1 MSSTSSTRSPRRGAV
16 IVMCSAMTSSPRI
29 VPPSAVYEC
38 VDRIAS
44 GSSKMR
50 DSTSPTRNP
59 PRAMQMIWL
68 NCHPDSWT
76 WSARRSISVLY
87 SSQLDVQGHGA
98 IDPSFAVQWNG

>member
-1 MSSTSSTRSPRRGAV
+1 MSSTSSTRSPSRGVV

-50 DSTSPTRNP
+50 DSTSPTRRP

-68 NCHPDSWT
+68 KSPAGLVDLQ
-76 WSARRSISVLY
+76 REPLDQRVVLR
-87 SSQLDVQGHGA
+87 
-98 IDPSFAVQWNG
+98 PS